1 MRILGIDHI
10 GIASGDLTKH
20 IEIFGNKL
28 GLEIHDIEEK
38 DPYGGLR
45 AAFARIGDTDLEIL
59 EDRVPDGDQKVIDQR
74 DIARFVARRGQGLHH
89 IALRVADIEEAM
101 RDARAAGLQV
111 IDEAP
116 RPGARGS
123 KIAFL
128 HPRSCHGVL
137 VELIEAPGGPSWRWP
152 PVALTGSF
160 SARRAATDPSSGRSN
175 VAIGCR
181 SCSSTT
187 SSRASGQA
195 G

>member
-10 GIASGDLTKH
+10 GIASGDLAKH

-74 DIARFVARRGQGLHH
+74 DIARFVSRRGQGLHH

-123 KIAFL
+123 KIPFL
-128 HPRSCHGVL
+128 HPRSTGGILIHF
-137 VELIEAPGGPSWRWP
+137 VERP
-152 PVALTGSF
+152 
-160 SARRAATDPSSGRSN
+160 D
-175 VAIGCR
+175 
-181 SCSSTT
+181 
-187 SSRASGQA
+187 
-195 G
+195 